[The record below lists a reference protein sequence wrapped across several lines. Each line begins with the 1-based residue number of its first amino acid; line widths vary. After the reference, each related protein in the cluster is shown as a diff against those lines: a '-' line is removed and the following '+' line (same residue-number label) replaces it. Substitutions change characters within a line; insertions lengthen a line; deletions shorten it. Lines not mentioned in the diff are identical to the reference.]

1 MLIGVPREL
10 LESEN
15 RVAATPKTVQQILKL
30 GFDVIVEHDAGFK
43 ASFEDQAFIDAGAKI
58 GSSSEVWHSDVIFK
72 VNPPT
77 DAEIDQMKEGATLVS
92 FIWRAQNPDLMKKLT
107 SKKINVLAMDSVPRI
122 SRAQALDALSSMANI
137 SGYRAVIEAAH
148 EFGSFFTGQ
157 ITAAGKV
164 PPAKVLVIGAGVA
177 GLAAIGAANSL
188 GAIVRAFDSRPEVK
202 EQVQSMG
209 ASFLEI
215 DFKEEGGSGDGYAK
229 VMSEE
234 FNRRA
239 MELYAEQA
247 KEVDIIITTAAIPGK
262 PAPRLITKEMV
273 DSMKPG
279 SVVVDLAAATGG
291 NCAYTEAGKVV
302 TTENQVKIIG
312 YTDFP
317 SRLPTQSSQLYG
329 TNLVNLLKLL
339 CKEKDGKINID
350 FDDVVLRGVTVVRD
364 GEEIPP
370 AKVLVIGAGVAGLAA
385 IGAANSLGAIV
396 RAFDSRPEVK
406 EQVQSMGA
414 SFLEIDFK
422 EEGGSGD
429 GYAKVMSEEF
439 NRRAMELYAEQAK
452 EVDIIITT
460 AAIPGKPAPRLIT
473 KEMVDSMKPGSVV
486 VDLAAATGG
495 NCAYTEAGK
504 VVTTENQVKIIGYTD
519 FPSRLPTQ
527 SSQLYG
533 TNLVNLLKLLCKE
546 KDGNINIDFDDVV
559 LRGVTVVRDGEEIPP
574 AQIQVSAQPKQEAKA
589 AQSAVK
595 KEEEKPADP
604 RIKYGV
610 MAGVGV
616 LFLWLASVAPAAFL
630 SHFTVFVLAC
640 VVGYYV
646 VWNVSH
652 ALHTPLMAVTNAIS
666 GIIIVGALL
675 QIRQPTGN
683 FFIDALAF
691 VAILVASI
699 NIFGGF
705 RVTQRML
712 AMFRKG

>member
-10 LESEN
+10 LDNES

-43 ASFEDQAFIDAGAKI
+43 ASFEDQAFLDAGAKI
-58 GSSSEVWHSDVIFK
+58 GTAAEIWQSDIIFK

-77 DAEIDQMKEGATLVS
+77 DEEIAQMKEGATLVS
-92 FIWRAQNPDLMKKLT
+92 FIWRMQNPELMKKLT
-107 SKKINVLAMDSVPRI
+107 AKKINVLAMDAVPRI

-209 ASFLEI
+209 ANFLEI

-239 MELYAEQA
+239 MALYAEQA

-279 SVVVDLAAATGG
+279 SVIVDLAAATGG
-291 NCAYTEAGKVV
+291 NCEYTEAGKVV

-370 AKVLVIGAGVAGLAA
+370 A
-385 IGAANSLGAIV
+385 
-396 RAFDSRPEVK
+396 
-406 EQVQSMGA
+406 
-414 SFLEIDFK
+414 
-422 EEGGSGD
+422 
-429 GYAKVMSEEF
+429 
-439 NRRAMELYAEQAK
+439 
-452 EVDIIITT
+452 
-460 AAIPGKPAPRLIT
+460 
-473 KEMVDSMKPGSVV
+473 
-486 VDLAAATGG
+486 
-495 NCAYTEAGK
+495 
-504 VVTTENQVKIIGYTD
+504 
-519 FPSRLPTQ
+519 
-527 SSQLYG
+527 
-533 TNLVNLLKLLCKE
+533 
-546 KDGNINIDFDDVV
+546 
-559 LRGVTVVRDGEEIPP
+559 
-574 AQIQVSAQPKQEAKA
+574 QIQVSAQPKQEAKA
-589 AQSAVK
+589 APAAEK
-595 KEEEKPADP
+595 KEAKPTDP
-604 RIKYGV
+604 RVKYGV

-630 SHFTVFVLAC
+630 SHFTVFVLAW

-675 QIRQPTGN
+675 QIGQGN
-683 FFIDALAF
+683 FFISALAF